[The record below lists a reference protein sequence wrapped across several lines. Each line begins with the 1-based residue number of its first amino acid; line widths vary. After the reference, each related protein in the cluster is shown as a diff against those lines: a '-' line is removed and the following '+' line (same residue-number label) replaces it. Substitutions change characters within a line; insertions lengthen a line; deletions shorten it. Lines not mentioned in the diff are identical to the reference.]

1 MSFFERRRVFENFV
15 NPVYVAGQG
24 GILVFSAK
32 LQQVENAGVVS
43 IGGTVGT
50 VAYTAQV
57 RATGLATGT
66 VGTTP
71 PAGNGI
77 QVFIQQI
84 AGTLGPSEAPSGT
97 LTGVTLSLYEEGV

>member
-66 VGTTP
+66 VGTAA

-84 AGTLGPSEAPSGT
+84 AGGATTEAPSGT